1 MIPHTCISFNI
12 RRYLTSSWS
21 DSFVW
26 QIMVVSPA
34 SLAYSSIPKMHS
46 EKKELDRSGTRI
58 PTILVSILAL
68 RTSSL
73 LLPEAVSSLLPLFFW
88 FPALPAPID
97 VTLLKQ
103 LQQKHWLFLQFLL
116 RLRPSASLSAGSVSS
131 AYFWSFRSIS
141 SLYFYII
148 THFAQSKCSF
158 FTFFYLSC
166 WILCRKSAVFSFRFI
181 LFHKFFCLLS
191 FDCRLQTMPA
201 VKINITKIYPFL
213 DFSPPDRMNIS
224 IKKEM

>member
-34 SLAYSSIPKMHS
+34 SL
-46 EKKELDRSGTRI
+46 
-58 PTILVSILAL
+58 
-68 RTSSL
+68 
-73 LLPEAVSSLLPLFFW
+73 
-88 FPALPAPID
+88 
-97 VTLLKQ
+97 
-103 LQQKHWLFLQFLL
+103 
-116 RLRPSASLSAGSVSS
+116 SAGSVSS
-131 AYFWSFRSIS
+131 AYFWSFCSIS
-141 SLYFYII
+141 SLYFYVI
-148 THFAQSKCSF
+148 THFAQSKCTL

-166 WILCRKSAVFSFRFI
+166 WILCRKSAVFSFCFI
-181 LFHKFFCLLS
+181 LLHKFFCLLS